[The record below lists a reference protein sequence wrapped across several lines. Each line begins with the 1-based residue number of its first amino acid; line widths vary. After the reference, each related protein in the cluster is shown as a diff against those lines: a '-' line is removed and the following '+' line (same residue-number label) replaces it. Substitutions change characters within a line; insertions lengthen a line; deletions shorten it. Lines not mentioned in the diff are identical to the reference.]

1 MCKESGSE
9 RPLFSGYWAVQRLI
23 RHNVWNSPRRACKRD
38 VALFISCTVNLQ
50 CTSFQLPNP
59 KLSRWNL
66 LSNPEIFSPV
76 FITSAAS
83 AIQSLEKYGL
93 PTDMRISKTPHE
105 RLPGAGG
112 RRSKAVALRLP
123 PPQLWTAF
131 EIIGGGDRSKILIS
145 LRRTSNLNSLVQN
158 NYPSNVF
165 VISLFIFEFG
175 IDFQN
180 SDLGSSNFHRDLVR
194 LQFLIVLLRP
204 QLF

>member
-1 MCKESGSE
+1 
-9 RPLFSGYWAVQRLI
+9 
-23 RHNVWNSPRRACKRD
+23 
-38 VALFISCTVNLQ
+38 
-50 CTSFQLPNP
+50 
-59 KLSRWNL
+59 
-66 LSNPEIFSPV
+66 
-76 FITSAAS
+76 
-83 AIQSLEKYGL
+83 
-93 PTDMRISKTPHE
+93 MRISKTPHE
-105 RLPGAGG
+105 RLPGANGG
-112 RRSKAVALRLP
+112 RSKAVALRLP

-131 EIIGGGDRSKILIS
+131 EIIGGADQSKILIR

-175 IDFQN
+175 INFQN